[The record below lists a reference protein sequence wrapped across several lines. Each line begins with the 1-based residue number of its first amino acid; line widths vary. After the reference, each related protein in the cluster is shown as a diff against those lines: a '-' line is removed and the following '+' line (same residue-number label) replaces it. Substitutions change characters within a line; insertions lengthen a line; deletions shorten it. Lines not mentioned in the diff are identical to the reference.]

1 MTKSETL
8 AALALALGA
17 ALVGAIAIDVISKDD
32 VAAGDETKV
41 EDLKAAGVKLEYA
54 VFAAKDS
61 QGAKVYAMNLPLADG
76 GVMLV
81 KLDRSP
87 CARRPE
93 GVKPEECLM
102 RTLDGGTRDQGSENT
117 MQPGWFVGDG
127 CVQTAC
133 VVVAGEEEERD

>member
-8 AALALALGA
+8 AALALGA
-17 ALVGAIAIDVISKDD
+17 ALVGSIAIGVISKDE
-32 VAAGDETKV
+32 VVAGDETKV

-76 GVMLV
+76 GAMVV

-102 RTLDGGTRDQGSENT
+102 RTLDGGSRDQGDENT
-117 MQPGWFVGDG
+117 MQEGWWVGEG

-133 VVVAGEEEERD
+133 VVGAGEEPERE